1 MVLKTN
7 VLFVLVV
14 TGPSHQ
20 LGWELNHVQGRP
32 KVAAPNIKIIFTLI
46 FNMEINDILLSFI
59 ILKDLTNDF
68 EGCYKWV
75 PLVNF
80 LAPVEPFWHWP
91 PSLKWTQG
99 DEMKRIIVCEH
110 FVCLTS
116 LTDKWFRGEIIF
128 CCWLY
133 KQLKSLR
140 KRSDT
145 SHMFSC
151 VWNIFLLRSH
161 MFPLH
166 VVAQIIVCWHNETN
180 CVRRRP
186 LTCPHSVMPCGTP
199 ALLSSRWIP
208 LVITHKT

>member
-1 MVLKTN
+1 M
-7 VLFVLVV
+7 
-14 TGPSHQ
+14 
-20 LGWELNHVQGRP
+20 
-32 KVAAPNIKIIFTLI
+32 
-46 FNMEINDILLSFI
+46 
-59 ILKDLTNDF
+59 ILKDVTN
-68 EGCYKWV
+68 ECLLSISWH
-75 PLVNF
+75 PLNLSDTGHHLSNGLRVMRSQMDS
-80 LAPVEPFWHWP
+80 E
-91 PSLKWTQG
+91 G

-140 KRSDT
+140 KRSYT

-208 LVITHKT
+208 LVITHKTYRFRSPKSDF